1 MRIRFLRGVAGQNF
15 SYRKGQEIDL
25 PFHIANEFLHSNNAI
40 VIDDNLPTGLNEP
53 IKKEPVGKEPV
64 IKTTIIKNKVVT
76 REPVKKEIVKRKPR
90 KRKVK

>member
-53 IKKEPVGKEPV
+53 IKKEPAGKEPV
-64 IKTTIIKNKVVT
+64 IKTTIIKNKVAT
-76 REPVKKEIVKRKPR
+76 REPVKKEVVKRKTR
-90 KRKVK
+90 KKR